1 MLIYLRLY
9 SRMTTIRQLPD
20 EVRSY
25 LRSGVTVTSVTQ
37 CVEELLLNSLDAGA
51 TCVAV
56 RVDLDLFKI
65 QVVDNGTGVPQDQ
78 LKLMGER

>member
-56 RVDLDLFKI
+56 RVDLGLFKI

-78 LKLMGER
+78 LKLLGER

>member
-1 MLIYLRLY
+1 MSAIQ
-9 SRMTTIRQLPD
+9 QLPT

-56 RVDLDLFKI
+56 RVDLDCFKI
-65 QVVDNGTGVPQDQ
+65 QVIDNGIGIPRDE
-78 LKLMGER
+78 LKLLGER

>member
-1 MLIYLRLY
+1 
-9 SRMTTIRQLPD
+9 MTIIQKLPV

-37 CVEELLLNSLDAGA
+37 CVEELLLNSVDAGA

-56 RVDLDLFKI
+56 RVDLQSFKI
-65 QVVDNGTGVPQDQ
+65 HVVDNGSGIPQDQ
-78 LKLMGER
+78 MKLLGER